1 MLTVASFGGLEA
13 VSGAAHGF
21 QVTRVF
27 GVGLDFFADASDIN
41 VDGAWCDVGGVAPD
55 GVKKVVAA
63 EDASLVAG
71 EVIEETEFRGGGGN
85 RIAAHREGHGRRID
99 LDLSNFQGTGRQRAL
114 ETAQHSFNAS
124 DEFSRTEG
132 LSNVVVGAEFETENA
147 IGLAAFGGQEN
158 HGDGR
163 QAGSLPDGAANFET
177 VFAGHHDV
185 EDEKSGALTLGVGEY
200 VGPGGIDADREAFV
214 FQMMTNQSGNV
225 GIVFD
230 DEQTWFHGDIVA
242 GIK

>member
-27 GVGLDFFADASDIN
+27 GVRLNFFADAADVNI
-41 VDGAWCDVGGVAPD
+41 DGAWSDVGGVAPD
-55 GVKKVVAA
+55 GVKKMVAA

-71 EVIEETEFRGGGGN
+71 KVIEEAEFGGGGGN
-85 RIAAHREGHGRRID
+85 GIAAHREGHGRRID
-99 LDLSNFQGTGRQRAL
+99 LDLSNFQGTGRQGSL

-124 DEFSRTEG
+124 DEFSRAERLG
-132 LSNVVVGAEFETENA
+132 NVVVGAEFETEHA
-147 IGLAAFGGQEN
+147 VGFAALGGQEN
-158 HGDGR
+158 HRDGR
-163 QAGSLPDGAANFET
+163 EAGSLADGATNFEA
-177 VFAGHHDV
+177 VFPGHHDV
-185 EDEKSGALTLGVGEY
+185 KDEESWALALGVREY
-200 VGPGGIDADREAFV
+200 IGPGGIDADREAFV
-214 FQMMTNQSGNV
+214 FQMMADEAGNV

-230 DEQTWFHGDIVA
+230 DEETWFHGDIVA